1 MRSTSSLQSI
11 LVLALIVL
19 LIGCQAPPRVTPES
33 PGGAVPASAAP
44 RRVTAVIMGDPP
56 HFAGRYNPS
65 IGSVPGLDVLE
76 EMVNAGMANF
86 NQEGA
91 LRPQLAEAVPS
102 LDNGLWK
109 LFPDGR
115 METTW
120 KIRAGAA
127 WHDGT
132 PFTSDDLVFTARADE
147 ERQVPGFGNVINTV
161 IERVDAPD
169 KSTFVATWKGPFVG
183 ADTLFSRIRG
193 LPLPRHILEEPYNN
207 DNKAALPD
215 HPYWGQQF
223 VGTGPYKLRELVSG
237 SHLILDANDKFVLG
251 RPKID
256 VVEVKFTPDA
266 NVLMTTILAGTAEV
280 TLGARLSIDQAL
292 QLQDA
297 WHDGTVLFSPGGW
310 LVAMPQFLNPS
321 PPLLL
326 DPQLRRAL
334 QHAIDRQTIVDAI
347 LFGKMGILDA
357 TVAPNDADFRDIE
370 SAIVR
375 HPYDPQRAAQLMAE
389 LGYTRGSDG
398 MLLNSSGQR
407 LTIEA
412 RSNNQLDTQ
421 VKALAVVS
429 DFWRRAGVNVD
440 EVLYGLQR
448 VADRE
453 YRHTRPGFEVLGF
466 GNDPESFAN
475 FHTRQTPLPETGFLG
490 QNRTRYQNPEYD
502 ALVDTY
508 FVTIPRPARMEV
520 LRKIVQHFGEQL
532 ILLPLAY
539 TTNHVAI
546 GNRLKNVGG
555 RGPNRTEGWNAE
567 QWELSS

>member
-1 MRSTSSLQSI
+1 MRSTTGPQGI
-11 LVLALIVL
+11 LALALIVL
-19 LIGCQAPPRVTPES
+19 LMGCQPPPRVTPES
-33 PGGAVPASAAP
+33 PGGGTVPSPATP
-44 RRVTAVIMGDPP
+44 KRVMAVIMGDPP
-56 HFAGRYNPS
+56 HFAGRFNPS

-86 NQEGA
+86 NDEGA

-120 KIRAGAA
+120 KIRPGAA

-132 PFTSDDLVFTARADE
+132 PFTSDDLVFTARADQ
-147 ERQVPGFGNVINTV
+147 ERQVPGFGNVINTL
-161 IERVDAPD
+161 IESVDAPD

-193 LPLPRHILEEPYNN
+193 LPLPRHILEEPYNEN
-207 DNKAALPD
+207 RTALPD
-215 HPYWGQQF
+215 HPYWGQKF
-223 VGTGPYKLRELVSG
+223 VGTGPYKLRELVGG

-256 VVEVKFTPDA
+256 VFEVKFTPDA
-266 NVLMTTILAGTAEV
+266 NVLMTTILAGAAEV
-280 TLGARLSIDQAL
+280 TFGARISIDQAL
-292 QLQDA
+292 QVQDA

-334 QHAIDRQTIVDAI
+334 QHAIDRQNIVDGI
-347 LFGKMGILDA
+347 LFGKTGTLDS
-357 TVAPNDADFRDIE
+357 TVAPNDGDFKDIE

-375 HPYDPQRAAQLMAE
+375 YPYDPQRAAQLMGD

-398 MLLNSSGQR
+398 MLQDASRQR

-421 VKALAVVS
+421 VKALAVVG
-429 DFWRRAGVNVD
+429 DYWRRAGVNVD
-440 EVLYGLQR
+440 EMIYGLQR

-475 FHTRQTPLPETGFLG
+475 FHSRQTPLPETGFLG

-502 ALVDTY
+502 ALVDSY

-546 GNRLKNVGG
+546 GIRIKNLGG

-567 QWELSS
+567 QWDVSS